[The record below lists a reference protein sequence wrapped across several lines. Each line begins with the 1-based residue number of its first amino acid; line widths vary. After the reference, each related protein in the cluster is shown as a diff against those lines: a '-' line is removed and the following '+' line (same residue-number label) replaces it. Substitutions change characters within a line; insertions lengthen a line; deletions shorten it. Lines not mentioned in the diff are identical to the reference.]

1 MCVPSKLIDVCT
13 GTGIYIFLFVFYW
26 KVAFILIGLLAG
38 MLSWLELIFSAIQ
51 ITESDRNVFP
61 ISKDAF
67 KVLVV
72 FFNLP
77 LVVLFLIGTCNRLND
92 SEGGYENITVARH
105 LGLPDLEMLQFVHSQ
120 ITPGK
125 IDFSLYYR
133 VHFCF
138 NEKDIYIIIY

>member
-1 MCVPSKLIDVCT
+1 MYFQYQK
-13 GTGIYIFLFVFYW
+13 
-26 KVAFILIGLLAG
+26 
-38 MLSWLELIFSAIQ
+38 MLSKYLWF
-51 ITESDRNVFP
+51 
-61 ISKDAF
+61 
-67 KVLVV
+67 

-133 VHFCF
+133 AHFCF

>member
-1 MCVPSKLIDVCT
+1 
-13 GTGIYIFLFVFYW
+13 
-26 KVAFILIGLLAG
+26 
-38 MLSWLELIFSAIQ
+38 MLSRLELIFSAIQ
-51 ITESDRNVFP
+51 ITESDQNVFP

-138 NEKDIYIIIY
+138 NEKDVYIIIILLIL